1 MSTYHSF
8 VFIRSFPFKGNTKP
22 TPWGYYCLP
31 IGQNWN
37 GTLIIFSNLHKIL
50 KKIVQDSSAKILQGG
65 MEWTIW
71 TLPIKHQPALFW
83 VAPEYFL
90 TMMIKESGSSWLPAS
105 SSLNQ
110 PLQVSATSLHQHQ
123 TPNRPASTK

>member
-65 MEWTIW
+65 MDHMHFTNK
-71 TLPIKHQPALFW
+71 T
-83 VAPEYFL
+83 
-90 TMMIKESGSSWLPAS
+90 S
-105 SSLNQ
+105 
-110 PLQVSATSLHQHQ
+110 TSLILGG
-123 TPNRPASTK
+123 P